1 MSDNIYQVP
10 GSGQIVN
17 LKYLYERIENLEG
30 TLERMKRTYEDL
42 LYNLDFDNFEPKSTR
57 KPIESTIKEVYPDG
71 MGNMSSIEVNAQ
83 KIATKVSADF
93 NEAVSVDAAASAD
106 MQAYLD
112 GMEKDKLYYR
122 KADGT
127 YWFWNTVTEKWAKSS
142 SMNLY
147 SAFTQTAAGFK
158 MKGDLETI
166 TQEGKRMTV
175 SDSYIRMY
183 GDSTDQPK
191 VQVGFIVNH
200 DSAYEQLNGEFPQI
214 ILGAGAEPQD
224 VLGQSTDQLVI
235 QKLENGA
242 TIFYR
247 PEKSQKLYQIWFT
260 RNGVDFSLAAAQGLE
275 TSQAESHNHGIPD
288 GTWLQTADGG
298 AVKWTA
304 SGAHMHSVR
313 STALRE

>member
-1 MSDNIYQVP
+1 MSDNVYQAP
-10 GSGQIVN
+10 GSGRVVD
-17 LKYLYERIENLEG
+17 LKYLYNRIEELESKL
-30 TLERMKRTYEDL
+30 TRMERTYEDL

-57 KPIESTIKEVYPDG
+57 KPIESTIREVYPDG
-71 MGNMSSIEVNAQ
+71 TEHMSSIEVNAR

-93 NEAVSVDAAASAD
+93 NEAITIDAAASQD

-112 GMEKDKLYYR
+112 GMDKDKLYYR

-142 SMNLY
+142 GMNIY
-147 SAFTQTAAGFK
+147 SAFTQTPAGFK
-158 MKGDLETI
+158 IKGDLETV
-166 TQEGKRMTV
+166 TQDNKRMTV

-191 VQVGFIVNH
+191 VQVGFIVNY
-200 DSAYEQLNGEFPQI
+200 DSAHEQLSGEFPQI
-214 ILGAGAEPQD
+214 ILGAGAQPQD
-224 VLGQSTDQLVI
+224 ALGQSTDQLVI

-260 RNGVDFSLAAAQGLE
+260 RSGIDFSLAAAQGLV
-275 TSQAESHNHGIPD
+275 TDQTGKHDHGIPD
-288 GTWLQTADGG
+288 GTWLQKSDGG
-298 AVKWTA
+298 AIQWTA
-304 SGAHMHSVR
+304 SGNHIHSVR
-313 STALRE
+313 STALQS